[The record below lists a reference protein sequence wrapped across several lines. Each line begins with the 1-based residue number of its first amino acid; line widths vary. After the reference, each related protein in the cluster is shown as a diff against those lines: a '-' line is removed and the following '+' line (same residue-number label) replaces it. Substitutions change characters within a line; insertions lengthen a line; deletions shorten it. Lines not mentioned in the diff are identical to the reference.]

1 MPNVRSSYTD
11 SVRFFG
17 PTTPGDLVREFGSVL
32 YVYNE
37 TILRRACRDLLALS
51 DHPGFR
57 VNYSAKAN
65 ANPALLRIVREEGC
79 LVDAMS
85 PGELA
90 INLMAG
96 FTADEMLYVCNN
108 VSAEEMRNAVDNGLL
123 VSVDSLAQ
131 LDLYGRINP
140 GGRVMVRINPGIGA
154 GHHQKVVTAGKNT
167 KFGIDPHEPDA
178 LRAVLESHDLVLAG
192 VNQHI
197 GSLFME
203 PDGYLAAVDF
213 MLHFVA
219 GLPEDLARRIE
230 IIDFGGGFGIP
241 YHKHE
246 NQPRLDLSALGEGLH
261 ARLTD
266 FSDRTGYSGLYYIE
280 PGRYIAAE
288 CGLLLGTVH
297 AVKHNGPTRYVGTDL
312 GFNVLMR
319 PVLYDAYHDIE
330 IYREGGVPDVQFVPQ
345 TVVGNICES
354 GDILAKDRSLP
365 KMREGDLIA
374 LLDAGAYGFAM
385 ASTYNQ
391 RCRPAE
397 VLIGQDGRVRLIRRR
412 ETVEDVA
419 RLFVD

>member
-1 MPNVRSSYTD
+1 MPDVRSSYTD

-17 PTTPGDLVREFGSVL
+17 SATPHELVHEFGSVL

-37 TILRRACRDLLALS
+37 TLLRRACRDLLSLS
-51 DHPGFR
+51 SHPGFR

-65 ANPALLRIVREEGC
+65 ANPALLKIIREEGC

-96 FTADEMLYVCNN
+96 FTTDQILYVCNN
-108 VSAEEMRNAVDNGLL
+108 VSAEELRNAVDHGLL

-131 LDLYGRINP
+131 LERYGQINP

-154 GHHQKVVTAGKNT
+154 GHHQKVVTAGKST
-167 KFGIDPHEPDA
+167 KFGIDPYDLDS
-178 LRAVLESHDLVLAG
+178 LRATLERHQLVLAG

-203 PDGYLAAVDF
+203 SDGYLNAMDV
-213 MLHFVA
+213 MLDFVA
-219 GLPEDLARRIE
+219 KLPEDLSKYLSV
-230 IIDFGGGFGIP
+230 IDFGGGFGIP

-246 NQPRLDLSALGEGLH
+246 GQARLDLATLGQGLH
-261 ARLTD
+261 SRLTE
-266 FSDRTGYSGLYYIE
+266 FSRQTGYQGLFFIE
-280 PGRYIAAE
+280 PGRYVAAE
-288 CGLLLGTVH
+288 CGLVLGTVQ
-297 AVKHNGPTRYVGTDL
+297 AVKNNGPTRYVGTDL

-319 PVLYDAYHDIE
+319 PVLYEAFHDIE
-330 IYREGGVPDVQFVPQ
+330 VYREGGVPDVNLMPQ

-354 GDILAKDRSLP
+354 GDILAKDRELP
-365 KMREGDLIA
+365 EMREGDILA

-385 ASTYNQ
+385 SSSYNQ
-391 RCRPAE
+391 RFRPAE
-397 VLIGQDGRVRLIRRR
+397 VVIGKDGRVRLIRRR
-412 ETVEDVA
+412 ETLDDIT